1 MVRKKAYIPDR
12 GDIVWVN
19 FNPQKGHEQANK
31 RPAIILSPKIYNAKT
46 SLALVCPITSVKKGY
61 PFEVALTKGK
71 TTGVVLVDQ
80 IRSIDWQERKVLFKE
95 KASSEILAETME
107 MICLIIKGK

>member
-1 MVRKKAYIPDR
+1 MVRKKAYTPDR

-31 RPAIILSPKIYNAKT
+31 RPAIVLSPKIYNIKT
-46 SLALVCPITSVKKGY
+46 SLALVAPITSIKKGY
-61 PFEVALTKGK
+61 PFEVVLIKER

-80 IRSIDWQERKVLFKE
+80 IRSIDWREQKVSFKE
-95 KASSEILAETME
+95 KVSSEVLAETTE
-107 MICLIIKGK
+107 IICLIIKGE